1 MLTDRD
7 TGYHRGIYEREG
19 AEAAMEYAETL
30 RVVLKPWVQ
39 HGTFAH
45 RVIEGHSL
53 DDYRGGAT
61 VAESLRTGVA
71 WWLPGSKYGPSW

>member
-1 MLTDRD
+1 MADRPR
-7 TGYHRGIYEREG
+7 HRVPAGIHEWEG
-19 AEAAMEYAETL
+19 AEAAVEYAETL
-30 RVVLKPWVQ
+30 RVVLEPWVQ
-39 HGTFAH
+39 KASFAY
-45 RVIEGHSL
+45 RVIEGHSP